1 MSSLWDDY
9 FNEFVVDNCDTID
22 PFFWYDLSS
31 SENITI
37 NFVRKYILYID
48 LDSVLS
54 NNNHVTFNDIIFNMD
69 LNWDLE
75 LVPLKASWKIY
86 QENLKPNANFI
97 WHMKN
102 FNHFEDLT
110 CDIIT
115 NNPHI
120 TWDYTILSYHP
131 CLTQEFI
138 RNNIDKEWDYDAL
151 SSHKVI
157 TLDFVLSL
165 PNFNWSYKS
174 LTLNNN
180 IPIDYIE
187 SDILYEKENSKY
199 NYLSL
204 DKRFLKYSNN
214 NGNTISYENPL
225 ENLVKYPNIKWD
237 YYYLGSSIE
246 TNSSTEDFIDK
257 LLKLDLK
264 LNENEITDLYNGLS
278 ENPKLDFYKHV
289 VPNIK
294 MKWNSS
300 LLSLNKCINMTIV
313 NKFSMLKWDYTLLS
327 LNTNITPE
335 DVENNPSIP
344 WDYNNLSANKS
355 ITWDYIKKNLHIDW
369 DIAHVINKDL
379 LFSEILE
386 YKEFFGEKFDML
398 DEDCFKREKMQF
410 KLNNK
415 LN

>member
-1 MSSLWDDY
+1 MSSLWGDY
-9 FNEFVVDNCDTID
+9 FNQFVVDNCDTID

-37 NFVRKYILYID
+37 NFVRKYKDYID
-48 LDSVLS
+48 LDAVVS
-54 NNNHVTFNDIIFNMD
+54 NKNYVTFNDIISNMD
-69 LNWDLE
+69 LEWDLE

-86 QENLKPNANFI
+86 QENPNPTDNFV
-97 WHMKN
+97 WHTKN

-120 TWDYTILSYHP
+120 EWDYMILSYHQ

-138 RNNIDKEWDYDAL
+138 RNNIDKQWDFDAL

-157 TLDFVLSL
+157 TLDFILSL
-165 PNFNWSYKS
+165 PDVNWSYKS
-174 LTLNNN
+174 LSLNNN
-180 IPIDYIE
+180 IPIDYI
-187 SDILYEKENSKY
+187 LTNNKY
-199 NYLSL
+199 TLL
-204 DKRFLKYSNN
+204 DRRFLKYS
-214 NGNTISYENPL
+214 NTISYENPL
-225 ENLVKYPNIKWD
+225 ENLIKYPNVKWD
-237 YYYLGSSIE
+237 YYYLGSSV
-246 TNSSTEDFIDK
+246 TLDIDELFK
-257 LLKLDLK
+257 LKLDL
-264 LNENEITDLYNGLS
+264 NENDMTDLYNGLS

-300 LLSLNKCINMTIV
+300 LLSLNKCINMAIV
-313 NKFSMLKWDYTLLS
+313 NKFSMLKWDYKLLS

-355 ITWDYIKKNLHIDW
+355 ITWEYIKRNLHIEW
-369 DIAHVINKDL
+369 DIAYVINKDL

-386 YKEFFGEKFDML
+386 YKEFFGEKFDIL
-398 DEDCFKREKMQF
+398 DEDCFIREKNQF
-410 KLNNK
+410 MESQVI
-415 LN
+415 